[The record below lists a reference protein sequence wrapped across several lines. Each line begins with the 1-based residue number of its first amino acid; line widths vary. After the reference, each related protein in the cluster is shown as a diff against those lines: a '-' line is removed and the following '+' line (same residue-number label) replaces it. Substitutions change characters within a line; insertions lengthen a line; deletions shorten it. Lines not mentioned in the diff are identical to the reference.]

1 MDLDTFMG
9 DIHGF
14 DETYEDAPEK
24 EGFGLEAIDYDIVTL

>member
-24 EGFGLEAIDYDIVTL
+24 EGFDLEAIDYDMVTL